1 MEQAQKSVGQTAGT
15 AAIAGLRP
23 ALAGSGARGAW
34 RGPAS
39 TKLIAL
45 VGAESTGKTA
55 LAQALA
61 QRLGCPYVPEFLRE
75 FVQAHARTPR
85 REEQAG
91 IMHAQAQREDAAL
104 QRAQAMG
111 QPYVFCD
118 ASTLMTAVY
127 SAYVFG
133 DQSLF
138 APAEQ
143 LHRRYGLTLLLNND
157 LEWQANGIQ
166 RDGPHVRAPVF
177 RLIHQQLHR
186 LQQPYF
192 LVCGVDEW
200 RLHTALFAL
209 GCVQALS
216 AAPSS

>member
-1 MEQAQKSVGQTAGT
+1 MEQAQKSVGQAASA
-15 AAIAGLRP
+15 AAIAGIRP
-23 ALAGSGARGAW
+23 AVPQP
-34 RGPAS
+34 RGPISLRSFARP
-39 TKLIAL
+39 KLIAL

-55 LAQALA
+55 LAEALA
-61 QRLGCPYVPEFLRE
+61 QRLGSLYVPEFLRE
-75 FVQAHARTPR
+75 FVQAHARTPTC
-85 REEQAG
+85 EEQAG
-91 IMHAQAQREDAAL
+91 IMLAQAQREDAAL
-104 QRAQAMG
+104 QQAQALG
-111 QPYVFCD
+111 LPYVFCD

-127 SAYVFG
+127 SEYVFG

-138 APAEQ
+138 APADK